1 MWPDWVS
8 FLVLLATNILIPKSS
23 PNIWWLLGCF
33 SFKRQTVTLHKTEKV
48 KTKNYSFH
56 VDSDTFNEKYFCQV
70 QVHVGGRFEAVLR
83 PFLRL
88 PLKIKTTTGQPKS
101 FNFPTAKL
109 MIRSRGSESQC
120 DQMVF
125 QNFIKNLIYLHRKC
139 AQVYKIG
146 QSRYETKNK
155 LFKMLSATFKNY
167 PKSTISPNLVTLVTE
182 QKNRPMQFMSTL
194 SRGMWT
200 GDIRLRL
207 CGKNELHSVLPDWAI
222 FEKSWQQIFIQWKPK
237 YLVPLWDISIF

>member
-1 MWPDWVS
+1 MVTFWAAFHSNVRRS
-8 FLVLLATNILIPKSS
+8 HCTRLKKSKRKIILFMSI
-23 PNIWWLLGCF
+23 
-33 SFKRQTVTLHKTEKV
+33 QTLS
-48 KTKNYSFH
+48 TKNIFVKFKFTS
-56 VDSDTFNEKYFCQV
+56 
-70 QVHVGGRFEAVLR
+70 EAVLR
-83 PFLRL
+83 LFLRL

-125 QNFIKNLIYLHRKC
+125 QNFMKNLIYLHRKC

-182 QKNRPMQFMSTL
+182 KKNRPMQFMSTL

-222 FEKSWQQIFIQWKPK
+222 FEKSWQQIFVQWKPK